1 MACYVESGAFNLGGK
16 RRMGSHSLLRANRSS
31 SGRQIGAREHLKHF
45 FDDSQTEACLWLTEV
60 SWLYQFRQLLIPV
73 FCRQGDDNG
82 SILAVIP
89 DPCFLKLL
97 VKIFFEKEGVCRD
110 LYDVAFPRLGFLPL
124 AKERLASLVFVDH
137 PVTVSMTYG
146 IEFSGESE
154 FFAAEEEG
162 ALFLSFF
169 PGQFFVERSSGI
181 DAGVSYANLSTSSR

>member
-1 MACYVESGAFNLGGK
+1 
-16 RRMGSHSLLRANRSS
+16 
-31 SGRQIGAREHLKHF
+31 
-45 FDDSQTEACLWLTEV
+45 
-60 SWLYQFRQLLIPV
+60 
-73 FCRQGDDNG
+73 
-82 SILAVIP
+82 LAVIP

-137 PVTVSMTYG
+137 PVTVSMTFG

-181 DAGVSYANLSTSSR
+181 DAGVSYANLLDFLEIEEPFTVKEGVKGAYPEESVIFRCGTQ